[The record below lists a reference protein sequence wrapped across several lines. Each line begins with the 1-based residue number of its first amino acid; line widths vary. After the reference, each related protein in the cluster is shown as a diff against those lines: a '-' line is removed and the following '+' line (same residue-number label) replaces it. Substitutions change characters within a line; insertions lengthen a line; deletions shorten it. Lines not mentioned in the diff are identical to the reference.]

1 MHCTHCG
8 TALPDGSRFC
18 SACGL
23 DLFATTPMRR
33 LATGQASEAD
43 LASEALSEEYDQFQ
57 ELGRG
62 GMALVYRARERAL
75 ERDVAIKVLPAA
87 FTFDQEF
94 VERFQREARTA
105 ARLEHPNIIPIY
117 RVGRAGQV
125 IYFVMKYLRGG
136 TLSDLLKEHGRLR
149 PAEIRRLLLEAGSA
163 LGYAAEHGVVHR
175 DVKPDN
181 IMLDEFGRTVLTDFG
196 IAKAA
201 TRQRL
206 TGTGLSIGT
215 PRYMSPEQARAQE
228 TDFRSDIYSLG
239 IVAYQCLTG
248 SAPFDGDDAFQIGY
262 KHVSEPLPRPRLVN
276 EDERSLFH
284 VIEKMLAKEPE
295 ARFQSAAELEKALA
309 GQEIAPSVV
318 RMKTRM
324 GPPVVL
330 IPGEGPP
337 TPAPQPAALE
347 PTVASPVVPPL
358 PPRPEARTVPRQDAD
373 ARQGPRRVANRS
385 ALMKQGRGAGFPI
398 ALILLLLLGGA
409 GYWFWTRGRP
419 GAGPDLGGPDS
430 AAVAQA
436 AAAESL
442 RALSDTARSPSTIRP
457 DTSPVAAAPAPA
469 SGRDSVR
476 DTLRETA
483 PVATAGRTDSGAIR
497 IRNLPEGSEVLIDE
511 KRAMNAVTRLPA
523 GTHVVAISAPRHR
536 FYAETVSV
544 NRNDTLLLAPVLTR
558 LCQAAPATPPA
569 GDERQPLSSDPCEPG
584 PQWDGTECFDVR
596 PRPLST
602 PFVAVPAGAGRVARP
617 AEFWIYVGL
626 SGASEEVRL
635 LRSSGSAAFDRAAR
649 AIARSLEWTPAQQNG
664 AAVGAWTQM
673 AFPPAR

>member
-43 LASEALSEEYDQFQ
+43 LASEALSEEYDQFH

-163 LGYAAEHGVVHR
+163 LGYAADHDVVHR

-215 PRYMSPEQARAQE
+215 PRYMSPEQARAQD

-239 IVAYQCLTG
+239 IVAFQCLTG

-276 EDERSLFH
+276 EDERSLYA
-284 VIEKMLAKEPE
+284 VIEKMVAKEPDE
-295 ARFQSAAELEKALA
+295 RFQSAAELEKALD
-309 GQEIAPSVV
+309 GQEVAPSVV

-337 TPAPQPAALE
+337 TPAPQTAPLE

-358 PPRPEARTVPRQDAD
+358 PPPGEARTVPRQDPE
-373 ARQGPRRVANRS
+373 ARQGARRIANRS
-385 ALMKQGRGAGFPI
+385 AIMKQGRGSGFPVV
-398 ALILLLLLGGA
+398 LVLLLLAGA
-409 GYWFWTRGRP
+409 GGYWFWSRSRP
-419 GAGPDLGGPDS
+419 GAGADLGGPDS
-430 AAVAQA
+430 AAVARA

-442 RALSDTARSPSTIRP
+442 RARADSARSPSTIRL
-457 DTSPVAAAPAPA
+457 DTNRAAAPAPPA
-469 SGRDSVR
+469 
-476 DTLRETA
+476 DTARATP
-483 PVATAGRTDSGAIR
+483 PVAVASHDSGAIR

-511 KRAMNAVTRLPA
+511 TRAMNAVTRLPA
-523 GTHVVAISAPRHR
+523 GSHVVAISAPRHR

-544 NRNDTLLLAPVLTR
+544 HRNDTLLLAPVLTQ
-558 LCQAAPATPPA
+558 LGQPAPSATPSGDVGQPA
-569 GDERQPLSSDPCEPG
+569 SNDPCEPG
-584 PQWDGTECFDVR
+584 PQWDGTACFDVR

-602 PFVAVPAGAGRVARP
+602 PFVALPAGVRQVARP

-635 LRSSGSAAFDRAAR
+635 LRSSGNQAFDRAAR
-649 AIARSLEWTPAQQNG
+649 AIATSLEWTPAQQNG

-673 AFPPAR
+673 AFPAAR

>member
-43 LASEALSEEYDQFQ
+43 LAAEALSEEYDQFQ

-105 ARLEHPNIIPIY
+105 ARLEHPNISPIY

-206 TGTGLSIGT
+206 TGTGLSIVT
-215 PRYMSPEQARAQE
+215 PRYMSPEQARAQD

-239 IVAYQCLTG
+239 IVAFQCLTG

-276 EDERSLFH
+276 EDERSLYG
-284 VIEKMLAKEPE
+284 VIEKMVAKEPDS
-295 ARFQSAAELEKALA
+295 RFQSAAELEKALA
-309 GQEIAPSVV
+309 GQEVAPSVV

-330 IPGEGPP
+330 IPGDGPP
-337 TPAPQPAALE
+337 TPPPQPAALE

-358 PPRPEARTVPRQDAD
+358 PPRAEARTVPRQDPE
-373 ARQGPRRVANRS
+373 ARQGARRVANRS
-385 ALMKQGRGAGFPI
+385 ALMKQGRGSNFPI
-398 ALILLLLLGGA
+398 ILILLLLLGGG
-409 GYWFWTRGRP
+409 GYWFWTRSRP
-419 GAGPDLGGPDS
+419 EAGAALGGPDS
-430 AAVAQA
+430 AAVAKA

-442 RALSDTARSPSTIRP
+442 RARADTGRSPSTIRP
-457 DTSPVAAAPAPA
+457 DT
-469 SGRDSVR
+469 
-476 DTLRETA
+476 T
-483 PVATAGRTDSGAIR
+483 PVATPATPAPPRDTARDTTPAVAAGSSDSGAIR

-511 KRAMNAVTRLPA
+511 QRALNAITTLPA

-544 NRNDTLLLAPVLTR
+544 HRNDTLLLAPVLTR
-558 LCQAAPATPPA
+558 LGQAAPVAPPA
-569 GDERQPLSSDPCEPG
+569 GSATRPSTGDPCEPG
-584 PQWDGTECFDVR
+584 PDWDGTACFDVR

-602 PFVAVPAGAGRVARP
+602 PFVALPAGVQRVQRP

-635 LRSSGSAAFDRAAR
+635 LRSSGNRAFDRAAR
-649 AIARSLEWTPAQQNG
+649 AIATSLEWTPAQQHG

>member
-1 MHCTHCG
+1 
-8 TALPDGSRFC
+8 
-18 SACGL
+18 
-23 DLFATTPMRR
+23 
-33 LATGQASEAD
+33 
-43 LASEALSEEYDQFQ
+43 
-57 ELGRG
+57 
-62 GMALVYRARERAL
+62 
-75 ERDVAIKVLPAA
+75 
-87 FTFDQEF
+87 

-149 PAEIRRLLLEAGSA
+149 PAEIRRLLIEAGSA

-196 IAKAA
+196 IAMAA

-215 PRYMSPEQARAQE
+215 PRYMSPEQARAQD

-239 IVAYQCLTG
+239 IVAFQCLTG

-276 EDERSLFH
+276 EDERSLYS
-284 VIEKMLAKEPE
+284 VIEKMVAKEPD

-309 GQEIAPSVV
+309 GQDVAPSVV

-337 TPAPQPAALE
+337 TPPPQPAALE

-358 PPRPEARTVPRQDAD
+358 PPRPEARTVPRQDPD

-398 ALILLLLLGGA
+398 LLILLLLLGGG
-409 GYWFWTRGRP
+409 GYWFWQRSRP

-430 AAVAQA
+430 AAVAKA

-442 RALSDTARSPSTIRP
+442 RVRSDSARSPSTMRP
-457 DTSPVAAAPAPA
+457 DSTIRRDTTAVATPAPVPDTARDTAAVAAAPA
-469 SGRDSVR
+469 
-476 DTLRETA
+476 
-483 PVATAGRTDSGAIR
+483 ATSRDSGAIR
-497 IRNLPEGSEVLIDE
+497 IRNLPQGSEVLIDE
-511 KRAMNAVTRLPA
+511 QRALNAVTRLPA

-544 NRNDTLLLAPVLTR
+544 HRNDTLLLAPVLTR
-558 LCQAAPATPPA
+558 LGQAAPATPPA
-569 GDERQPLSSDPCEPG
+569 GDVSQPSSSDPCEPG

-602 PFVAVPAGAGRVARP
+602 PFVAVPAGVGRVPRP

-649 AIARSLEWTPAQQNG
+649 AIATSLEWTPAQQNG

>member
-43 LASEALSEEYDQFQ
+43 LASEALAEEYDQFQ

-94 VERFQREARTA
+94 VKRFQREARTA

-125 IYFVMKYLRGG
+125 IYFVMKFLRGG

-175 DVKPDN
+175 DIKPDN
-181 IMLDEFGRTVLTDFG
+181 IMLDEFGRSVLTDFG

-215 PRYMSPEQARAQE
+215 PRYMSPEQARAQD

-239 IVAYQCLTG
+239 IVAFQCLTG
-248 SAPFDGDDAFQIGY
+248 AVPFDGDDGFQIGF
-262 KHVSEPLPRPRLVN
+262 KHVSEPLPRPRLAN
-276 EDERSLFH
+276 DDERALYA
-284 VIEKMLAKEPE
+284 VIEKLLAKSPE
-295 ARFQSAAELEKALA
+295 ERVQSAAELEAALA
-309 GQEIAPSVV
+309 GQEVAPSVV
-318 RMKTRM
+318 RMKPRS
-324 GPPVVL
+324 GPPIVL
-330 IPGEGPP
+330 IPGEDAPASVPVAPP
-337 TPAPQPAALE
+337 ALA
-347 PTVASPVVPPL
+347 PTVASPVMPPPL
-358 PPRPEARTVPRQDAD
+358 RPPGEARALPRDRTAETRPG
-373 ARQGPRRVANRS
+373 ARRVANRS
-385 ALMKQGRGAGFPI
+385 AAMKGGRGAGWPV
-398 ALILLLLLGGA
+398 LVILLLAAAAA
-409 GYWFWTRGRP
+409 GYWMWQRQ
-419 GAGPDLGGPDS
+419 GAAAPPAPAADS
-430 AAVAQA
+430 ALARKPIPAD
-436 AAAESL
+436 SL
-442 RALSDTARSPSTIRP
+442 RAGSPDTGSAGVTGGDTARPM
-457 DTSPVAAAPAPA
+457 AAAPASAPDTA
-469 SGRDSVR
+469 SRG
-476 DTLRETA
+476 A
-483 PVATAGRTDSGAIR
+483 PATASASPVNTDSGAVR
-497 IRNLPEGSEVLIDE
+497 IRNLPAGSEVLIDE
-511 KRAMNAVTRLPA
+511 QRATTAVTPLA
-523 GTHVVAISAPRHR
+523 EGSHVIAVSAPRFR
-536 FYAETVSV
+536 FFAETVSV
-544 NRNDTLLLAPVLTR
+544 HRNDTLVLAPVLTP
-558 LCQAAPATPPA
+558 LGAAAAAPTVASA
-569 GDERQPLSSDPCEPG
+569 ESADPCEPG
-584 PQWDGTECFDVR
+584 PDWDGTACFDVR

-602 PFVAVPAGAGRVARP
+602 PFVALPRGVRRVARP

-626 SGASEEVRL
+626 SGASEDIRL
-635 LRSSGSAAFDRAAR
+635 LRSSGNRTFDRAAR
-649 AIARSLEWTPAQQNG
+649 TIALSLEWTPAQQNG

-673 AFPPAR
+673 AFPASR

>member
-43 LASEALSEEYDQFQ
+43 LASEALSEEYDQFH

-163 LGYAAEHGVVHR
+163 LGYAADHDVVHR

-215 PRYMSPEQARAQE
+215 PRYMSPEQARAQD

-239 IVAYQCLTG
+239 IVAFQCLTG

-276 EDERSLFH
+276 EDERSLYA
-284 VIEKMLAKEPE
+284 VIEKMVAKEPDE
-295 ARFQSAAELEKALA
+295 RFQSAAELEKALD
-309 GQEIAPSVV
+309 GQEVAPSVV

-337 TPAPQPAALE
+337 TPAPQTAPLE

-358 PPRPEARTVPRQDAD
+358 PPPGEARTVPRQDPE
-373 ARQGPRRVANRS
+373 ARQGARRIANRS
-385 ALMKQGRGAGFPI
+385 AIMKQGRGSGFPVV
-398 ALILLLLLGGA
+398 LVLLLLAGA
-409 GYWFWTRGRP
+409 GGYWFWSRSRP
-419 GAGPDLGGPDS
+419 GAGSDLGGPDS
-430 AAVAQA
+430 APVARA

-442 RALSDTARSPSTIRP
+442 RARADSARSPSTIRL
-457 DTSPVAAAPAPA
+457 DTNRAAAPAPPA
-469 SGRDSVR
+469 
-476 DTLRETA
+476 DTARATP
-483 PVATAGRTDSGAIR
+483 PVAVASHDSGAIR

-511 KRAMNAVTRLPA
+511 TRAMNAVTRLPA
-523 GTHVVAISAPRHR
+523 GSHVVAISAPRHR

-544 NRNDTLLLAPVLTR
+544 HRNDTLLLAPVLTQ
-558 LCQAAPATPPA
+558 LGQPAPSATPSGDASQPA
-569 GDERQPLSSDPCEPG
+569 SNDPCEPG
-584 PQWDGTECFDVR
+584 PQWDGTACFDVR

-602 PFVAVPAGAGRVARP
+602 PFVALPAGVRQVARP

-635 LRSSGSAAFDRAAR
+635 LRSSGNQAFDRAAR
-649 AIARSLEWTPAQQNG
+649 AIATSLEWTPAQQNG

-673 AFPPAR
+673 AFPAAR

>member
-43 LASEALSEEYDQFQ
+43 LASEALSDEYDQFQ

-125 IYFVMKYLRGG
+125 IYFVMKFLRGG

-149 PAEIRRLLLEAGSA
+149 PAEIRRLLIEAGSA

-215 PRYMSPEQARAQE
+215 PRYMSPEQARAQD

-262 KHVSEPLPRPRLVN
+262 KHVSEPLPRPRLVS
-276 EDERSLFH
+276 EDERSLYS
-284 VIEKMLAKEPE
+284 VIEKMVAKEPDQ
-295 ARFQSAAELEKALA
+295 RFQSAAELESAMA

-330 IPGEGPP
+330 IPGEDPP
-337 TPAPQPAALE
+337 TPVAKPAPALAA
-347 PTVASPVVPPL
+347 TVASPAVPPL
-358 PPRPEARTVPRQDAD
+358 PPPGEARTLPRKDPD
-373 ARQGPRRVANRS
+373 PRQGPRRVANRS
-385 ALMKQGRGAGFPI
+385 AAMKQGRGAGFPI
-398 ALILLLLLGGA
+398 ALILLLLLGGG
-409 GYWFWTRGRP
+409 GYWLWHRGKP
-419 GAGPDLGGPDS
+419 ATGATPTASDS
-430 AAVAQA
+430 AAVASA

-442 RALSDTARSPSTIRP
+442 RVAGDTARSPTTIRP
-457 DTSPVAAAPAPA
+457 DTATAAAPQPAPGGA
-469 SGRDSVR
+469 R
-476 DTLRETA
+476 DTTPSMAAA
-483 PVATAGRTDSGAIR
+483 PSADSGAIR
-497 IRNLPEGSEVLIDE
+497 IRNLPQGSEVLIDE

-523 GTHVVAISAPRHR
+523 GTHVVAVSAPRHR

-544 NRNDTLLLAPVLTR
+544 HRNDTLLLAPVLTP
-558 LCQAAPATPPA
+558 LGQPAPVATASGDVNQPA
-569 GDERQPLSSDPCEPG
+569 SNDPCEPG

-602 PFVAVPAGAGRVARP
+602 PFVAVPAGVSRVPRP

-635 LRSSGSAAFDRAAR
+635 LRSSGNRTFDRAAR
-649 AIARSLEWTPAQQNG
+649 AIATSLEWTPAQQNG

>member
-43 LASEALSEEYDQFQ
+43 LASEALSEEYDQFH

-94 VERFQREARTA
+94 IERFQREARTA

-215 PRYMSPEQARAQE
+215 PRYMSPEQARAQD

-239 IVAYQCLTG
+239 IVAFQCLTG

-276 EDERSLFH
+276 EDERSLYA
-284 VIEKMLAKEPE
+284 VIEKMVAKEPDQ
-295 ARFQSAAELEKALA
+295 RFQSAADLEKALA
-309 GQEIAPSVV
+309 GQEVAPSVV

-337 TPAPQPAALE
+337 TPAPIPAAPLE
-347 PTVASPVVPPL
+347 PTVASPVVPPM
-358 PPRPEARTVPRQDAD
+358 PPPGEARTVSRQDPE
-373 ARQGPRRVANRS
+373 ARQGARRVANRS
-385 ALMKQGRGAGFPI
+385 AVMKQGKGSGFPI
-398 ALILLLLLGGA
+398 ILILLLLAGA
-409 GYWFWTRGRP
+409 GAYWYWSKAKAD
-419 GAGPDLGGPDS
+419 AGPDPGGPDS
-430 AAVAQA
+430 AAVAKA

-442 RALSDTARSPSTIRP
+442 RARADSARSPSTIRL
-457 DTSPVAAAPAPA
+457 DTTRVAAPPAPADTAPTAQPVAAA
-469 SGRDSVR
+469 
-476 DTLRETA
+476 
-483 PVATAGRTDSGAIR
+483 AGADSGAIR

-511 KRAMNAVTRLPA
+511 QRAMNAIMRLPA
-523 GTHVVAISAPRHR
+523 GSHVVAISAPRHR

-544 NRNDTLLLAPVLTR
+544 HRDDTLLLAPVLTQ
-558 LCQAAPATPPA
+558 LGQPAPVTAPT
-569 GDERQPLSSDPCEPG
+569 GDARQPVSNDPCEPG

-602 PFVAVPAGAGRVARP
+602 PFVALPAGVRRVARP

-626 SGASEEVRL
+626 SGASEEVRV
-635 LRSSGSAAFDRAAR
+635 LRSSGNQAFDRAAR
-649 AIARSLEWTPAQQNG
+649 AIATSLEWTPAQQNG